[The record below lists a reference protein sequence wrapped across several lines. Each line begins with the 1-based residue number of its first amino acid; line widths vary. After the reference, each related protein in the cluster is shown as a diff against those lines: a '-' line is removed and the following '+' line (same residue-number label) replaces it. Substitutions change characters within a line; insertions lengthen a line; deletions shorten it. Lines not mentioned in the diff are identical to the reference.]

1 MSAIPVLPTDEQ
13 QRSKP
18 DPDYVT
24 GKVVV
29 EYQLPCVGTTC
40 AAARER
46 ATGNSEPTNRTRS
59 RMIGVLSLARDRA
72 AAIGCCVTICGQAG
86 ALQPGYECPSAT
98 PPFSLGEDH
107 PFVLGS
113 CLTEKVFWVF
123 GAG

>member
-24 GKVVV
+24 GN
-29 EYQLPCVGTTC
+29 GTTC
-40 AAARER
+40 AAARKR